1 VQLDPSTLIFIN
13 IADLLA
19 MSLALP
25 LVMGLNLSRAASHV
39 RTSLMLKA
47 GAWVLLALTTRLA
60 GQWSEPALA
69 TLALALM
76 SLSHVLIFRALSLWL
91 GPRPMGRLL
100 VVLAVVTP
108 IGFALSFHNYPVRV
122 GWISLALAGQLLI
135 QARATLLPASDS
147 HSRGGWRYLLFGC
160 LFMMAVLMFFR
171 GVFGAFLPE
180 LSPNFTTP
188 SPIIVLTL
196 VAANV
201 ALVLGNIALL
211 AAWREEAQQ
220 QLRTL
225 VVTDTLTGLL
235 NRNGWAEQA
244 SQALRYAQRHGFPL
258 SLLMFDLDHFKRI
271 NDTHGHETG
280 DVALAFFGNLLRNS
294 LRAGDVNARLGG
306 EEFCVLLVHAD
317 TAAAQAFDQRLRAEL
332 AQSAPQAIPC
342 TIDFSTGHALFSGK
356 GETLESLMARAD
368 TALYRAKNAGRGQLV
383 TAETPAG

>member
-1 VQLDPSTLIFIN
+1 VQLDPTTLIFIN

-25 LVMGLNLSRAASHV
+25 LVMGLNLSRAASNV

-60 GQWSEPALA
+60 GQWSEPVLA

-122 GWISLALAGQLLI
+122 GWISLTLAGQLLI

-332 AQSAPQAIPC
+332 TQSAPQAIPC